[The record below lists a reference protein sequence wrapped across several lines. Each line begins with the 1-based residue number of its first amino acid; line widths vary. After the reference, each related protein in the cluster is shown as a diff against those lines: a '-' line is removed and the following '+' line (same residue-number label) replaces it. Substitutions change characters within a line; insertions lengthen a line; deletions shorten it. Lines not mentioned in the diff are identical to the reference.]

1 MKYKAVLKGMLI
13 ALGIAFAVITVISG
27 VNCFLPIDG
36 GISRIIILAG
46 LATGVTFSSFGVC
59 SGCEKMKLFN
69 GLGIGMGCLL
79 AVSLLSIIMCGGIS
93 FNLHFLT
100 ACTCCIAASV
110 LGAVLAA

>member
-13 ALGIAFAVITVISG
+13 ALGIAFAVIIIMAM
-27 VNCFLPIDG
+27 VNCFFSLDG
-36 GISRIIILAG
+36 GITRIIILCGLCAG
-46 LATGVTFSSFGVC
+46 VAFSSFGVC

-69 GLGIGMGCLL
+69 GLGIGLGCLL
-79 AVSLLSIIMCGGIS
+79 AIALLSITMCGGIS

-100 ACTCCIAASV
+100 ACICCVTASV